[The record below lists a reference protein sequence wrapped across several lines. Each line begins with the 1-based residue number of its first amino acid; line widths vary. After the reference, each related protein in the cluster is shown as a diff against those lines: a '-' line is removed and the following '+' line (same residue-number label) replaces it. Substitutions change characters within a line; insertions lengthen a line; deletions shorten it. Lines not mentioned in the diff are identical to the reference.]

1 MKISLKKKDKFPKKN
16 KKRHVLFLFLGM
28 ATFFWFLTKL
38 SKEYISIIEY
48 KVAYK
53 NLPEAKIFQSEPEKT
68 IALQIRGSGFKLLS
82 QNLSQHT
89 IEIDLDNPIYKENYR
104 YFILTN
110 TQKSAVQSQLDM
122 GLWLEYFEKDSLFFD
137 LGIQTFKKVPVVAPI
152 DIEYKSGYSL
162 SGDLKILPD
171 SIQILGPEA
180 QVNKIQFLKTD
191 PLVLKNISENISQE
205 IPVVRPQNSEKIT
218 LNSEKVMIVA
228 KIEKFTED
236 SFEIPFVIKNRAKNS
251 KITTYPKTVK
261 IIFKVGLSN
270 YNKISPNS
278 FKVGCDYQNTV
289 QKNLD
294 YLEPELWEKP
304 DWVTSVKIVPSQIEF
319 LIQKE

>member
-68 IALQIRGSGFKLLS
+68 IALQIRGSGFKLLG
-82 QNLSQHT
+82 QNLSQPT

-137 LGIQTFKKVPVVAPI
+137 LGIQKFKKVPVVAPI
-152 DIEYKSGYSL
+152 DIEYKLGYSL
-162 SGDLKILPD
+162 SGELKILPD

-205 IPVVRPQNSEKIT
+205 IPVVRPQNSEKIM
-218 LNSEKVMIVA
+218 LNSEKVKIVA

-278 FKVGCDYQNTV
+278 FQVGCDYQNTV